1 MPKLKKKSK
10 QIQPSRLLLFGFSAI
25 ILVGT
30 LLLCMPFSSRSGQFS
45 SFIDCLFT
53 ATSATCVTG
62 ITVYDTFNYFS
73 PIGQGIILL
82 LIQVGGLGFLTLVTF
97 INLILGKK
105 LGWSTVK
112 LAASDLTD
120 NALETSP
127 KRLFYEI
134 VLYSFALEFLG
145 AAVLAFVFV
154 PDFGGLGI
162 FISVFMAVSAF
173 CNAGFDLLTVVPGAV
188 GVSNYTGNPLV
199 MITLMLLI
207 VLGGLG
213 FIVWQNIRHF
223 NKTKRLLLHTKV
235 VLLMTAFLIVLGG
248 SLVFISE
255 FNNPGTIGNMP
266 LGEKILTSVFV
277 SVSSRTAG
285 FPCFDMNNMMP
296 FTKVIITVLMFI
308 GAAPASTAGGVKVTT
323 VAMIIC
329 TVISVLK
336 GREDTYMLGH
346 RIKRDA
352 VYKTFTVT
360 VLSIALVALSFTG
373 IIMCSEGLSLQK
385 TIFEVVSGFSTTGYS
400 LGASS
405 EMNVMGK
412 LIMVITMLAGRVGPV
427 TLMTSLIIRN
437 RNTDKN
443 KILPE
448 GNILVG

>member
-1 MPKLKKKSK
+1 M
-10 QIQPSRLLLFGFSAI
+10 
-25 ILVGT
+25 
-30 LLLCMPFSSRSGQFS
+30 
-45 SFIDCLFT
+45 
-53 ATSATCVTG
+53 
-62 ITVYDTFNYFS
+62 
-73 PIGQGIILL
+73 
-82 LIQVGGLGFLTLVTF
+82 
-97 INLILGKK
+97 
-105 LGWSTVK
+105 
-112 LAASDLTD
+112 
-120 NALETSP
+120 
-127 KRLFYEI
+127 
-134 VLYSFALEFLG
+134 
-145 AAVLAFVFV
+145 LAFVFV

-162 FISVFMAVSAF
+162 FISIFMSISAF

-188 GVSNYTGNPLV
+188 GVSNYTDNPLV

-223 NKTKRLLLHTKV
+223 NTTKRLLLHTKV

-255 FNNPGTIGNMP
+255 FNNPATIGNMP

-285 FPCFDMNNMMP
+285 FPCFDLNNMLP
-296 FTKVIITVLMFI
+296 FTKVIITLLMFI
-308 GAAPASTAGGVKVTT
+308 GAAPASTAGGIKVTT

-329 TVISVLK
+329 TVISVLRGK
-336 GREDTYMLGH
+336 EDTYMLGH

-352 VYKTFTVT
+352 VYKTFTVII
-360 VLSIALVALSFTG
+360 LSIALVAISFTG
-373 IIMCSEGLSLQK
+373 IIMTGEGMSLQK

-405 EMNVMGK
+405 EMNILGK